1 MRFHLAS
8 SLQPNVQS
16 GQKNGGVRAAG
27 AWRSLCL
34 TLLAL
39 GLGACNAV
47 SVSYNNA
54 PTLLTWWADSYF
66 DLDGEQ
72 EAAVKDSVRALRVWH
87 RTQLPEY
94 ARALAEVQNRVGRP
108 VGQPIETADVA
119 WLFDESQKQMRRL
132 VEHAAPDAAVLAGRL
147 RADNIVA
154 LQKKMEKKN
163 AEFADDYIN
172 ASLEKRQDKRYE
184 RVLAEAER
192 WYGGFNREQKKKI
205 RAMTDGLPGNYPLV
219 LEDRRRRQAEL
230 VVILSA
236 AVDKTIP
243 TPEIARRLARWAD
256 FEQGRTPEYQ
266 HYAARY
272 KVEMEKLFAGVANL
286 ASSEQR
292 ETAMKNVAGYMDE
305 FNALAVAG
313 N

>member
-1 MRFHLAS
+1 MRFHFAS
-8 SLQPNVQS
+8 SIQPTAQS
-16 GQKNGGVRAAG
+16 GQKNGGLRVAG
-27 AWRSLCL
+27 AWRGLFIA
-34 TLLAL
+34 LLAL
-39 GLGACNAV
+39 GLGACNTV
-47 SVSYNNA
+47 SLSYNNA

-72 EAAVKDSVRALRVWH
+72 EGALKDSVRALRVWH

-108 VGQPIETADVA
+108 VETADVA

-147 RADNIVA
+147 RADNIAA
-154 LQKKMEKKN
+154 LQKKMDKKN

-192 WYGGFNREQKKKI
+192 WYGSFNREQKKKI
-205 RAMTDGLPGNYPLV
+205 RAMTDALPANYPLV

-230 VVILSA
+230 VVILTA
-236 AVDKTIP
+236 AVDKTMP

-266 HYAARY
+266 QYAGRY

-305 FNALAVAG
+305 FNALALAG

>member
-1 MRFHLAS
+1 MRFQLAS
-8 SLQPNVQS
+8 PIQLNAQS
-16 GQKNGGVRAAG
+16 GQKKGGVRSAL
-27 AWRSLCL
+27 AWRGLL
-34 TLLAL
+34 LALLAL

-47 SVSYNNA
+47 SLSYNNA

-72 EAAVKDSVRALRVWH
+72 ETAVKESVRALRVWH

-94 ARALAEVQNRVGRP
+94 ARALAEVQMRVGRP

-132 VEHAAPDAAVLAGRL
+132 VEHAAPDAALLAGRL
-147 RADNIVA
+147 RADNIAA

-184 RVLAEAER
+184 RVLSEAER
-192 WYGGFNREQKKKI
+192 WYGSFNREQKKTI

-230 VVILSA
+230 VVILNAAIDKSA
-236 AVDKTIP
+236 P
-243 TPEIARRLARWAD
+243 PPEIARRLARWAD
-256 FEQGRTPEYQ
+256 FEQGRTPEFQ
-266 HYAARY
+266 EYAARY
-272 KVEMEKLFAGVANL
+272 KAEMEKLFAGVANL
-286 ASSEQR
+286 ASAEQR

>member
-1 MRFHLAS
+1 MSAFQL
-8 SLQPNVQS
+8 LQTQPKAQS
-16 GQKNGGVRAAG
+16 GQKHGVLKFIGVSRG
-27 AWRSLCL
+27 AWRGACVA
-34 TLLAL
+34 LLAA
-39 GLGACNAV
+39 GLAACNAV

-72 EAAVKDSVRALRVWH
+72 EAALKDGVRALRVWH

-108 VGQPIETADVA
+108 VDTADVA

-132 VEHAAPDAAVLAGRL
+132 VEHAAPDAAALAGRL
-147 RADNIVA
+147 RPDNIAA
-154 LQKKMEKKN
+154 LQKKMAKKN
-163 AEFADDYIN
+163 AEFEDDYIT

-192 WYGGFNREQKKKI
+192 WYGSFSREQKKKI
-205 RAMTDGLPGNYPLV
+205 HLMTDGLPGNYPLV

-230 VVILSA
+230 VVILTA
-236 AVDKTIP
+236 AVDKSATA
-243 TPEIARRLARWAD
+243 PEIARRLARWAD
-256 FEQGRTPEYQ
+256 FEQGRTPEFQ
-266 HYAARY
+266 EYAMRY
-272 KVEMEKLFAGVANL
+272 KREMEKLFAGAANL
-286 ASSEQR
+286 ATQEQR

-305 FNALAVAG
+305 FNALALAG